1 MAKNMT
7 LIIMS
12 AGESTRFRQDS
23 NNDCAVKKQWIRVNG
38 KPLWLF
44 VADSLNAR
52 YKFQKVIIT
61 ANALEVAYMKR
72 FCNYEIVCGGETRQK
87 SLENALR
94 CVDSEFVA
102 VSDAARFGVDF
113 EVLDRLFAVDLDTID
128 CVIPVLSVADTIFM
142 ESESENPPSL
152 AESFAFDS
160 PSLADSQS
168 SYSPS
173 LAEGARGWVKSQN
186 SSESNC
192 DSPESSANLVRK
204 YLNRNAIKLVQTP
217 QISRV
222 SILQKALKLD
232 DFSDESSAINA
243 LGGRIAT
250 IKGSKTLD
258 KLTHFEDLERILTC
272 CHSERSEESNAQ
284 KSQNPTQN
292 DIFIGY
298 GFDTHRFCKGDEVV
312 LCGVKIPCEFRI
324 EAHSDGDVALHAL
337 MDALLG
343 AVGAGDIGEWFPPND
358 AKFKGADSLELL
370 EQIVD
375 FVRSVG
381 FEIINV
387 DLMILAEIPKI
398 TPHKDKMIAILSTAL
413 NLPKNRINIK
423 ATTMEKMGFI
433 GRKEGICAKAV
444 VGLKEIVIC
453 PTHQARKI

>member
-12 AGESTRFRQDS
+12 AGESTRFRRDL

-72 FCNYEIVCGGETRQK
+72 FCDYEIVCGGNTRQK

-152 AESFAFDS
+152 A
-160 PSLADSQS
+160 DSQS
-168 SYSPS
+168 SFSPS

-192 DSPESSANLVRK
+192 DSPKSSANLVRK

-222 SILQKALKLD
+222 SVLQKALKLG

-258 KLTHFEDLERILTC
+258 KITHFEDLKRILNC
-272 CHSERSEESNAQ
+272 CHYEQSEESNAQ

-312 LCGVKIPCEFRI
+312 LCGVKIPCEFGI

-370 EQIVD
+370 GQIVD

-444 VGLKEIVIC
+444 ASLKEIVI
-453 PTHQARKI
+453 

>member
-12 AGESTRFRQDS
+12 AGESTRFRQDL

-52 YKFQKVIIT
+52 YKFEKVIIT
-61 ANALEVAYMKR
+61 ANALEMAYMKR
-72 FCNYEIVCGGETRQK
+72 FCDYEIVCGGNTRQK

-142 ESESENPPSL
+142 ECESENPPSL

-160 PSLADSQS
+160 PSLAEVQS
-168 SYSPS
+168 SFSPS

-192 DSPESSANLVRK
+192 DSPKSSANLVRK

-222 SILQKALKLD
+222 SILQKALKLG

-258 KLTHFEDLERILTC
+258 KITHFEDLERILNC
-272 CHSERSEESNAQ
+272 CHYERSEESNAQ
-284 KSQNPTQN
+284 KSQNPAQN

-312 LCGVKIPCEFRI
+312 LCGVKIPCEFEI

-358 AKFKGADSLELL
+358 ERFKGADSLELL
-370 EQIVD
+370 GQVVD

-398 TPHKDKMIAILSTAL
+398 TPHKDKMIAILSAAL

-444 VGLKEIVIC
+444 VGLKEIAIC
-453 PTHQARKI
+453 PTHQVRKI

>member
-12 AGESTRFRQDS
+12 AGESTRFRRDL

-61 ANALEVAYMKR
+61 ANALEMAYMKR
-72 FCNYEIVCGGETRQK
+72 FCDYEIVCGGETRQK

-152 AESFAFDS
+152 A
-160 PSLADSQS
+160 DSQS
-168 SYSPS
+168 SFSPS

-192 DSPESSANLVRK
+192 DSPKSSANLVRK

-222 SILQKALKLD
+222 SVLQKALKLG

-258 KLTHFEDLERILTC
+258 KITHFEDLKRILNC
-272 CHSERSEESNAQ
+272 CHYEQSEESNAQ

-312 LCGVKIPCEFRI
+312 LCGVKIPCEFGI

-370 EQIVD
+370 GQIVD

-444 VGLKEIVIC
+444 ASLKEIVI
-453 PTHQARKI
+453 

>member
-38 KPLWLF
+38 RPLWLF

-61 ANALEVAYMKR
+61 ANALEMAYMKR
-72 FCNYEIVCGGETRQK
+72 FCDYEIVCGGETRQK

-113 EVLDRLFAVDLDTID
+113 EILDRLFAVDLESID

-142 ESESENPPSL
+142 ECESENPL
-152 AESFAFDS
+152 
-160 PSLADSQS
+160 SLADVQS

-186 SSESNC
+186 SSKSNC
-192 DSPESSANLVRK
+192 DSPKSSANLVRK

-222 SILQKALKLD
+222 SVLQKALKLG

-258 KLTHFEDLERILTC
+258 KITHFEDLERILNC
-272 CHSERSEESNAQ
+272 CHYERSEESNAQ
-284 KSQNPTQN
+284 KSQNPAQN

-298 GFDTHRFCKGDEVV
+298 GFDTHRFCKGNEVV

-358 AKFKGADSLELL
+358 VKFKGADSLELL
-370 EQIVD
+370 GQVVD
-375 FVRSVG
+375 FVQSVG

-444 VGLKEIVIC
+444 ASLKEIVIC

>member
-12 AGESTRFRQDS
+12 AGESARFRRDS
-23 NNDCAVKKQWIRVNG
+23 KNDCAVKKQWIRVNG

-44 VADSLNAR
+44 VADGLNAR
-52 YKFQKVIIT
+52 YKFEKVIIT
-61 ANALEVAYMKR
+61 ANALEMAYMKR
-72 FCNYEIVCGGETRQK
+72 FCDYEIVCGGNTRQK
-87 SLENALR
+87 SLENALK

-113 EVLDRLFAVDLDTID
+113 EVLDRLFAVDLEGID
-128 CVIPVLSVADTIFM
+128 CVMPVLSVADTIFM
-142 ESESENPPSL
+142 ECESEN
-152 AESFAFDS
+152 
-160 PSLADSQS
+160 
-168 SYSPS
+168 SPS
-173 LAEGARGWVKSQN
+173 LAEGVRGWVKSHN

-204 YLNRNAIKLVQTP
+204 YLNRNAVKLVQTP

-222 SILQKALKLD
+222 SVLQKALKLG

-250 IKGSKTLD
+250 IEGSKTLD
-258 KLTHFEDLERILTC
+258 KLTHFGDLERILTC
-272 CHSERSEESNAQ
+272 CHYEQSEESNTQ
-284 KSQNPTQN
+284 KSQNPAQN

-312 LCGVKIPCEFRI
+312 LCGVKIPCEFGI

-370 EQIVD
+370 GQVVD

-444 VGLKEIVIC
+444 VDLKEIVIC
-453 PTHQARKI
+453 F